1 MDLVD
6 VMERVLQKLP
16 DASIHGYADG
26 RAHLSIPLD
35 AHKASQRDRVR
46 AELRRLSS
54 NPAFGN
60 R

>member
-35 AHKASQRDRVR
+35 AHK
-46 AELRRLSS
+46 LR
-54 NPAFGN
+54 NTTACAPN
-60 R
+60 